1 MRVPYDS
8 SEQVGVL
15 VFDLIQQTI
24 GERAW
29 YDEPAM
35 LEFEGHWFPAPADYD
50 ACLTRLY
57 GDYMTPPP
65 EKDRVP
71 HAFQVWWKDGY
82 GPEEEMK

>member
-1 MRVPYDS
+1 
-8 SEQVGVL
+8 
-15 VFDLIQQTI
+15 
-24 GERAW
+24 
-29 YDEPAM
+29 M